1 VSQLA
6 LKLIPQHERAPR
18 EYSSK
23 NTRLQCA
30 MEPRPNPRVP
40 TQSSFGYFES
50 SCVRLGALT
59 VEPNAHTG
67 LTHEECRSSRT
78 RKPVS
83 VVYLICVL
91 SGQGSAVA
99 GGGRARRG
107 ILLLHYRKPLSKVV
121 GMAPATVKPSR
132 CWWGGLA

>member
-1 VSQLA
+1 MSQLA

-23 NTRLQCA
+23 HSSPMRNGTPPESYAVKLCA
-30 MEPRPNPRVP
+30 
-40 TQSSFGYFES
+40 
-50 SCVRLGALT
+50 CALA
-59 VEPNAHTG
+59 VAPSDEPNAHTG

-99 GGGRARRG
+99 GGWAREARNITFG
-107 ILLLHYRKPLSKVV
+107 ILP
-121 GMAPATVKPSR
+121 
-132 CWWGGLA
+132 